1 MAGIVF
7 CLRASEKSNLSV
19 PSVAKK
25 LKTCN
30 ISGFSTYKGGDDTL
44 CQEEFLHGNTQLMVA
59 TKAFGMGI
67 DKSNVRLTFHLNY
80 PGSLESFV
88 QEAGRAGRD
97 KKMALATIMYS
108 PKKFWDRNARTNEWK
123 EYSADY
129 TNNKFFYDSNF
140 LGEDFELYVMELLMN
155 GLPLQISN
163 EEIAGINETIFGK
176 STGILQ
182 FINRYPK
189 GDYSYLLCFL
199 Y

>member
-1 MAGIVF
+1 
-7 CLRASEKSNLSV
+7 
-19 PSVAKK
+19 
-25 LKTCN
+25 
-30 ISGFSTYKGGDDTL
+30 
-44 CQEEFLHGNTQLMVA
+44 
-59 TKAFGMGI
+59 MGI

-140 LGEDFELYVMELLMN
+140 LGEDFELYVMELLMYGSKTFVFVKN
-155 GLPLQISN
+155 TFCRIQR
-163 EEIAGINETIFGK
+163 ECET
-176 STGILQ
+176 L
-182 FINRYPK
+182 
-189 GDYSYLLCFL
+189 D
-199 Y
+199 